1 MSDSSATSV
10 PSASGSDDQDGFN
23 IRFAQLLAALNI
35 SQNEFARQIGS
46 TSAFISN
53 MARGKSR
60 PGLDF
65 LAKISTTFGVS
76 LDWLVLGKGTLKGEQ
91 FIDPEWLHTVTLRVE
106 LAKLAAAGNQEAKA
120 LVAELLGERAPVI
133 TVTPARQALLDMLAS
148 TTAHGPLLV
157 SLYNR
162 FLGQG
167 DPSSRAHEV
176 LRSAVQQLQANST
189 DPLAALINQSK
200 QEPASNTK
208 PSITQTSFGGK
219 NRFAGGDFN
228 ER

>member
-1 MSDSSATSV
+1 MSDSSATSE
-10 PSASGSDDQDGFN
+10 PIASGPDTQDGFDT
-23 IRFAQLLAALNI
+23 RFAQLLATLNI
-35 SQNEFARQIGS
+35 SQNEFARQLGS

-76 LDWLVLGKGTLKGEQ
+76 LDWLVLGKGTLRGEQ

-120 LVAELLGERAPVI
+120 LVAELLGERTPVI
-133 TVTPARQALLDMLAS
+133 SVTPARQALLDLLAS
-148 TTAHGPLLV
+148 STAHGPLLV

-167 DPSSRAHEV
+167 DPSQRAQQV
-176 LRSAVQQLQANST
+176 LRTAVQQLQANST

-200 QEPASNTK
+200 QEVQSAAKTSVQ
-208 PSITQTSFGGK
+208 QTVIGGK
-219 NRFAGGDFN
+219 NRFAAGDYN
-228 ER
+228 EN

>member
-10 PSASGSDDQDGFN
+10 PSASGSDEQDGFN
-23 IRFAQLLAALNI
+23 VRFAQLLASLNI

-46 TSAFISN
+46 TSAFVSN

-65 LAKISTTFGVS
+65 LAKISTVFGVS

-120 LVAELLGERAPVI
+120 LVAEQLGERTPTI
-133 TVTPARQALLDMLAS
+133 TVTPARQALLDLLAS

-167 DPSSRAHEV
+167 EPSHRARAV
-176 LRSAVQQLQANST
+176 LRTAVQQLQANST

-200 QEPASNTK
+200 QEPAQGTK
-208 PSITQTSFGGK
+208 PSVIQTVFGALNK
-219 NRFAGGDFN
+219 FSAGDYN
-228 ER
+228 EN